1 MKPLLELT
9 VWSNNDLYRWP
20 NIAIDTSYTFLN
32 SLKLW
37 YCKFIF
43 NIRLEFENT
52 CLKKVPIAKKD
63 TVLFNF
69 LKNKGMTSHLCQPHR
84 LNLPLHF
91 VITSCHTLQ
100 YLSHLQITFC
110 QILWYLPHFLI
121 LRRCDI
127 FLSNFVKIVT
137 LCKKYWMDLDPWPG
151 IWDIGP
157 GTKKSGTRTR
167 HARLK
172 MQDPLTTTCNWGSKT
187 HGQKPRPRTWDL
199 YQSLGFILHTVWTFL
214 VKMIF
219 VIWKYQLEIDGDIS
233 INIWIK
239 SLFYIKI

>member
-1 MKPLLELT
+1 MKLLLELT
-9 VWSNNDLYRWP
+9 VWSNNDLYRWT
-20 NIAIDTSYTFLN
+20 NIAIDTSYTFFN

-37 YCKFIF
+37 CCKFIF
-43 NIRLEFENT
+43 NIRLECEKT
-52 CLKKVPIAKKD
+52 YLKKVPITKKD

-69 LKNKGMTSHLCQPHR
+69 LENEGMTSHLCQPHR

-157 GTKKSGTRTR
+157 RTKKSGTRTR

-172 MQDPLTTTCNWGSKT
+172 MQDPLITSYNWGWKT
-187 HGQKPRPRTWDL
+187 QGQKPRPKTWDL

-219 VIWKYQLEIDGDIS
+219 VTSKYQLETDSDIS
-233 INIWIK
+233 VNIWIK
-239 SLFYIKI
+239 SLFYIQI